1 LKKLVLKKST
11 LAPSQRTYRIP
22 YAGVLNPAQLQAVMH
37 ADGPALVLA
46 GAGTGKTRTLTYRV
60 VRLVEDGIDPTTI
73 LLLTFTRK
81 AASEMLRR
89 AGALL
94 DGRCEKV
101 SGGTFHAFGY
111 QLLQRFG
118 KGLGEM
124 LPTASISI
132 LDQAD
137 AEDAMNLVRGRFDI
151 PKARKRFPRA
161 STLVGMTSRAVN
173 TMTPL
178 EDVLA
183 QDYSGYLEDAD
194 LLGEVVRAYHA
205 YKRANGLVDYDD
217 LLLLTLS
224 MTRHAELGPV
234 LRKQYQHIMVDE
246 YQDTN
251 ALQHGIIMGL
261 AGTRGNVMAVG
272 DDAQSIYAFRGADVR
287 NIHAFPDSFDLCEVI
302 RLEHNY
308 RSTQPILDVCNA
320 ILRDAP
326 NMFRKELFSERKEG
340 ELPMLVACSNDR
352 QQSEFIVQQI
362 LDYREQGLDLNSMAV
377 LFRSGF
383 LSFDL
388 EIALDKANIPFRKI
402 GGLRFT
408 ESAHVK
414 DLLAL
419 LRITE
424 NPRDALAWYRSLL
437 LLPGVGTRT
446 AQAFLDEALTQPDPL
461 VSPLPTLNGKGA
473 TSIRELVELLKGA
486 RAVADAEERAQLLA
500 TWYKPTMEQKYD
512 DAGKRW
518 KDVETIVGICSR
530 YRTTAQFLA
539 DVALEPP
546 QDTLADSGADDGEDD
561 ILTLST
567 IHSAKGLEWNTVFVM
582 SVNEGHLPSARSA
595 EKEGALEEERRLL
608 YVACT
613 RAKERLILTYPTI
626 VAEREFTDVL
636 GRASRFLDGV
646 GEELCPQYALE
657 AEEMEDEKGDIPGAQ
672 FIE

>member
-1 LKKLVLKKST
+1 MKKLVLKRST
-11 LAPSQRTYRIP
+11 LAPSGKAYRIT
-22 YAGVLNPAQLQAVMH
+22 YADLLNPAQVQAVMH
-37 ADGPALVLA
+37 TSGPALVLA

-60 VRLVEDGIDPTTI
+60 ARLVEDGIDPTSI

-118 KGLGEM
+118 KGLGDL
-124 LPTASISI
+124 LPSPTVSV
-132 LDQAD
+132 LDQSD
-137 AEDAMNLVRGRFDI
+137 AEDAMNIVRGRFDVQ
-151 PKARKRFPRA
+151 KSNKRFPKA
-161 STLVGMTSRAVN
+161 STLVGMASRAMN

-178 EDVLA
+178 EDVIA
-183 QDYSGYLEDAD
+183 QDYSSYHDEVDRITQ
-194 LLGEVVRAYHA
+194 VVRAYQA
-205 YKRANGLVDYDD
+205 YKRTNGLADYDD
-217 LLLLTLS
+217 LLLFTLA
-224 MTRHAELGPV
+224 MTRHPELGPI
-234 LRKQYQHIMVDE
+234 LRKQFQHIMVDE

-251 ALQHGIIMGL
+251 ALQHAIIMGL
-261 AGTRGNVMAVG
+261 AGKRGNVMAVG

-287 NIHAFPDSFDLCEVI
+287 NIHAFPDSFDTCEII

-320 ILRDAP
+320 VLRDAP
-326 NMFRKELFSERKEG
+326 NMFRKELFSDRKDG

-352 QQSEFIVQQI
+352 QQSEFIVQQV
-362 LDYREQGLDLNSMAV
+362 LELREQGVSLANMAV

-388 EIALDKANIPFRKI
+388 EITLDKANIPFRKI

-408 ESAHVK
+408 EAAHVK

-424 NPRDALAWYRSLL
+424 NPRDALAWYRCLL

-446 AQAFLDEALTQPDPL
+446 AQLFLDEALAQNDPL
-461 VSPLPTLNGKGA
+461 ASPLPNITGKGA
-473 TSIRELVELLKGA
+473 TSIRELADVLKGA
-486 RAVADAEERAQLLA
+486 RAIPDPEQRSQVLA
-500 TWYKPTMEQKYD
+500 NWYKPTMEQKYD
-512 DAGKRW
+512 DTRKRW
-518 KDVETIVGICSR
+518 TDVETIIGICSR
-530 YRTTAQFLA
+530 YKTIAQFLA

-546 QDTLADSGADDGEDD
+546 QETLAISKADDEDD

-567 IHSAKGLEWNTVFVM
+567 IHSAKGLEWNTVFVL

-595 EKEGALEEERRLL
+595 EREGALEEERRLL

-613 RAKERLILTYPTI
+613 RAKERLVLSYPTVLI
-626 VAEREFTDVL
+626 EREFSDVL
-636 GRASRFLDGV
+636 GQPSRFLDSV
-646 GEELCPQYALE
+646 GSEQCPQYFLQDAGDEHDDLE
-657 AEEMEDEKGDIPGAQ
+657 SKI
-672 FIE
+672 IE